1 MAFTPQVEAPE
12 SKEGKEV
19 KPRAKLLGGVA
30 TTSGYIWTRM
40 RQGELGQMPA
50 LIGVVV
56 IWSFFQLRQPTFLSA
71 RNLSN
76 LVLQIGVTGTIAVG
90 VVLVLLMSEIDLS
103 VGSVSMLSS
112 AVLAVLMINHGWHW
126 YWALVIML
134 LVGAAVGAFQ
144 GFWFAV
150 IGVPSFVVTLAG
162 LLGWQGVEQWA
173 LGQSGT
179 INIFDNRIDA
189 IATTA
194 LPIYLG
200 WVVAVVAIGV
210 YAVYRIE
217 HQVRR
222 RRAGLPAKPI
232 AVVGIQTVFLAVMT
246 LLLVAILNGELNNF
260 WVFGRA
266 VYVNPGVPIIGIVL
280 LGLVVFFSWMTT
292 RTQFGRYIYAVG
304 GNAEAARRAG
314 VNVTAVRIAVFSL
327 CGLLASIGGLIQT
340 SRLNAA
346 SNQLEPGQI
355 TLEAIAAAV
364 IGGASLFGGRGK
376 VWAALLG
383 AVVIGSVS
391 NGLDLDGQQPWTK
404 LMVEGAILLLFVT
417 IDALARRGRTA
428 RGT

>member
-1 MAFTPQVEAPE
+1 MAFTPQVEGPE

-19 KPRAKLLGGVA
+19 KPRAKLFGGVA
-30 TTSGYIWTRM
+30 KTSGYIWTRM

-50 LIGVVV
+50 LIGVLV
-56 IWSFFQLRQPTFLSA
+56 IWTFFQLRQPTFLSA

-90 VVLVLLMSEIDLS
+90 VVLVLLLSEIDLS
-103 VGSVSMLSS
+103 IGSVSMLSS
-112 AVLAVLMINHGWHW
+112 AVLAVLTVNHGLPW
-126 YWALVIML
+126 YWGLVLMML
-134 LVGAAVGAFQ
+134 AGAAIGAFQ

-162 LLGWQGVEQWA
+162 LLGWQGVEQWV
-173 LGQSGT
+173 LGTNGT
-179 INIFDNRIDA
+179 LNISDNHINA
-189 IATTA
+189 IASTY

-200 WVVAVVAIGV
+200 WVVAIVALGV
-210 YAVYRIE
+210 YAVVRIGQ
-217 HQVRR
+217 QVRR

-232 AVVGIQTVFLAVMT
+232 AVVGVQIVFLALIT
-246 LLLVAILNGELNNF
+246 LFLVAILNGELRNF
-260 WVFGRA
+260 WFA
-266 VYVNPGVPIIGIVL
+266 SSSIYLNPGVPLIGLIL

-304 GNAEAARRAG
+304 GNPEAARRAG
-314 VNVTAVRIAVFSL
+314 VNVTAVRIAAFSL
-327 CGLLASIGGLIQT
+327 CGLLAAVGGLIQT

-346 SNQLEPGQI
+346 SNQIEPGTV

-417 IDALARRGRTA
+417 IDALARRGRA
-428 RGT
+428 ASGT